1 MSFSARWG
9 IIGCGDVTEVKSGP
23 AFNKVPG
30 SSLIAVMRRD
40 KEKVEDYAKRHNVP
54 YWFTDA
60 NELINHPEIN
70 SIYIATPPKFHE
82 EYVLAAIKAG
92 KPVYVEKPM
101 SVDVAS
107 CIRMKEAADKAG
119 VKLCVAHYR
128 RALPKFIKIK
138 QLLTEKRIGNIRAV
152 NITLFASDVSE
163 KVSKSWRV
171 DPGLAGAGL
180 FYDLAPHQLDLA
192 IYFFGNAIEPVGYSA
207 NQARLYPAEDI
218 VTGIAKLE
226 NNILLTGTWCFTV
239 AKGLEKDI
247 FEIIGSE
254 GKISFSVFG
263 HEIEIDNGHEK
274 ETINFTPPEHIQQP
288 MIEKVVSY
296 FSGIDENPCSATEA
310 IKSMFVMEQFTYGT
324 KSLTKKFGFTKP

>member
-1 MSFSARWG
+1 MDFSACWG

-30 SSLIAVMRRD
+30 SSLVAVMRRD
-40 KEKVEDYAKRHNVP
+40 KEKAQDYAKRHNVP
-54 YWFTDA
+54 YWFNDA
-60 NELINHPEIN
+60 NELINHPGIN
-70 SIYIATPPKFHE
+70 SMYIATPPKFHE

-101 SVDVAS
+101 SVDVAA

-138 QLLTEKRIGNIRAV
+138 QLLTEKQIGDIRAISV
-152 NITLFASDVSE
+152 TLYTSDISE
-163 KVSKSWRV
+163 KVLKSWRV
-171 DPGLAGAGL
+171 DPAIAGAGL

-192 IYFFGNAIEPVGYSA
+192 IYFFGNAINSVGYST
-207 NQARLYPAEDI
+207 NQAGLYAAEDI
-218 VTGIAKLE
+218 VTGIAKFD

-239 AKGLEKDI
+239 EKGLEKDV
-247 FEIIGSE
+247 FEIIGSA

-263 HEIEIDNGHEK
+263 HEIEVDDGHEK
-274 ETINFTPPEHIQQP
+274 EIINFTPPENIQLP
-288 MIEKVVSY
+288 MIKKVVRY
-296 FSGIDENPCSATEA
+296 FSGSEENPCSAEDA
-310 IKSMFVMEQFTYGT
+310 IKSMAIMEQFAYGH
-324 KSLTKKFGFTKP
+324 